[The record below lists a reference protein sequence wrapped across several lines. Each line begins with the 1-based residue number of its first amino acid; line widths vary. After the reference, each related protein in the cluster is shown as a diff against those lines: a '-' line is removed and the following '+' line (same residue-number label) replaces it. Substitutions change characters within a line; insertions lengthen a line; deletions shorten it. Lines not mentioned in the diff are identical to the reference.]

1 MADAPDTI
9 LVERGPGETRYA
21 LLAGDDVIALALARD
36 GEPEPGAVVAGRVK
50 GLLGDDCFI
59 DIGGGVPG
67 VARMKSRVAE
77 GQAVAVEVVVP
88 ARADKGAKLKL
99 VDAPIPEGTKIPSLL
114 RTAPDIAAA
123 WWGRYRATVTGIVCT
138 PPSEHRRVRALLA
151 DAPVELGDAGLFE
164 MRGAE
169 EAMEAALDRT
179 IELESGGSIAIEA
192 TAGAIVIDVDA
203 GAGTPEAANREA
215 IAAVAAALRLRNL
228 GGHMLIDIIP
238 PNGKRAAIRAAA
250 QPLADCLKELVA
262 ADPIPTDVAG
272 VTPLGMIELVRKRVG
287 LSLPERLTGKHRAAA
302 MAYDALRRAVRT
314 AFRDKAVRI
323 AIDAPPD
330 VAALLHG
337 RLKPAVD
344 EAMAQS
350 KADIMVSER
359 PGETVDV
366 LAL

>member
-1 MADAPDTI
+1 MADVPDTI

-21 LLAGDDVIALALARD
+21 LLAGDDVIEVAFARD
-36 GEPEPGAVVAGRVK
+36 AEVGSGAIVAGRVK
-50 GLLGDDCFI
+50 GILGEDCFV
-59 DIGGGVPG
+59 DIGTGVPG
-67 VARMKSRVAE
+67 VARMKTRVTE

-99 VDAPIPEGTKIPSLL
+99 VDVPVPEGVRVPSLL
-114 RTAPDIAAA
+114 QAASDVAAA
-123 WWGRYRATVTGIVCT
+123 WWMRYRATVTSIVCT

-151 DAPVELGDAGLFE
+151 DAPVEMGEANLFE
-164 MRGAE
+164 TRGAE

-179 IELESGGSIAIEA
+179 IELQSGGSIAIEA
-192 TAGAIVIDVDA
+192 TAGAVVIDVDA
-203 GAGTPEAANREA
+203 GAGSPEAANREA

-228 GGHMLIDIIP
+228 GGHILVDVIP
-238 PNGKRAAIRAAA
+238 PTGKRATIRAAA
-250 QPLADCLKELVA
+250 QPLVERLKELVA

-314 AFRDKAVRI
+314 AFRDKAARI
-323 AIDAPPD
+323 AIDTPPD